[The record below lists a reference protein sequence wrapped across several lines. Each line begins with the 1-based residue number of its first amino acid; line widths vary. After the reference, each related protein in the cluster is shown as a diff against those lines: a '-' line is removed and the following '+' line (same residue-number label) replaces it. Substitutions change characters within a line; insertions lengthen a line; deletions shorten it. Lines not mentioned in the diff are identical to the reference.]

1 MKGLILILVVLA
13 LSGCLSHWF
22 VDTETRLQVVNS
34 TAFPI
39 ADLRIIDPSGEHS
52 AIHWNTDTLV
62 PGEKGRVISRELVG
76 SFSFAISARDSLC
89 GQDSCWRS
97 RDLGQHEVEGGSQQW
112 RIRSSGS
119 KLIIDAR

>member
-1 MKGLILILVVLA
+1 MKWFILVFSVFA
-13 LSGCLSHWF
+13 LSSCLSHWF
-22 VDTETRLQVVNS
+22 VDTETRLQIVNS

-39 ADLRIIDPSGEHS
+39 ADLRIVDPTGEHS
-52 AIHWNTDTLV
+52 AIHWNSDTLV

-97 RDLGQHEVEGGSQQW
+97 RALGQQNVEGGSQQW